1 MEIQLRSE
9 QVKASITL
17 EFDNPAS
24 LYAAVDRLR
33 GKDVS
38 FTVSIPPTAKLGDL
52 EPRPA
57 IPVTPTGEVIAQPVV
72 EKTRKPRADAGKPRG
87 PYKTNGEPA
96 ASVPGA
102 ADATASAKPEAPATP
117 ANSAAPEKAPAE
129 GDKPQPSGVVPATAA
144 AEPTLDDARAALA
157 RINAVPGLGMEACL
171 AHLAEFGTDRIT
183 LLKKEHYARFIAAA
197 DAKVAAG
204 KAKK

>member
-1 MEIQLRSE
+1 MKITIEKDFTNWSRSQIAE
-9 QVKASITL
+9 WFRRFQMI
-17 EFDNPAS
+17 
-24 LYAAVDRLR
+24 YAAA
-33 GKDVS
+33 DVVAQDGVVVKS
-38 FTVSIPPTAKLGDL
+38 RDSA
-52 EPRPA
+52 PA
-57 IPVTPTGEVIAQPVV
+57 DAHEEGTPAGLADIATPQP
-72 EKTRKPRADAGKPRG
+72 EKKPRKPRNDAGKPRG

-96 ASVPGA
+96 ASEPGVGGQNSVA
-102 ADATASAKPEAPATP
+102 PSQPAAPATP
-117 ANSAAPEKAPAE
+117 TTSAAPGKAPAE

-183 LLKKEHYARFIAAA
+183 LLKKEHYARFITAA
-197 DAKVAAG
+197 DAKVAAA

>member
-1 MEIQLRSE
+1 MYSKITIFCDNEAELREFAERILSKPTVAFPEPVSPQAVIQ
-9 QVKASITL
+9 T
-17 EFDNPAS
+17 
-24 LYAAVDRLR
+24 
-33 GKDVS
+33 
-38 FTVSIPPTAKLGDL
+38 
-52 EPRPA
+52 
-57 IPVTPTGEVIAQPVV
+57 PVMLDPV
-72 EKTRKPRADAGKPRG
+72 EKPARKPRADAGKPRG

-197 DAKVAAG
+197 DAKVAAA